1 MKLSI
6 MSTNLFYFEG
16 SLCRLPLAFQLFS
29 ADLTQLRTD
38 HQAHRQPLSLLTQ
51 CLTSS
56 PFTPRS
62 SIQQLTH
69 TPPVNPPRH
78 HRTEMAKT
86 AIGEFCTQ
94 YKCIYIYFFLQISQ
108 VWGCW
113 EAVATPMAQKD
124 AEGWREGAAK
134 LCKMKL
140 KDWGS
145 SSIFILDY

>member
-94 YKCIYIYFFLQISQ
+94 YKCIYIFFFFFRYRRF
-108 VWGCW
+108 
-113 EAVATPMAQKD
+113 ED
-124 AEGWREGAAK
+124 AERLWRHPWHKRMLRVDERERPNSVK
-134 LCKMKL
+134 
-140 KDWGS
+140 
-145 SSIFILDY
+145 